1 MSDRAPERIA
11 VIGAGS
17 IGVAWAIIFARA
29 GHQVDVHEIDPNRL
43 SAIPAE
49 IRTRVEGLVEHGL
62 AAADNDIPGRISLGS
77 DLAAAV
83 ARAGYIQEC
92 TPESVD
98 AKRAM
103 FGQLDAMA
111 PADTVLA
118 SSSSMIACSRFAAE
132 LPGRARCLVV
142 HPGNPPYLLPVAE
155 LVPAP
160 FTDPAVVQRA
170 RDLLTGAGMVT
181 IDVHAEV
188 EGFVFN
194 RLQGALLREA
204 YALVAE
210 GVVSPTD
217 VDRIVQLGLGLRW
230 SVLGP
235 FATADLN
242 ARGGLERHAA
252 VLGPAYARMG
262 AQRGSSAEA
271 WPSNLVARVAD
282 ELHRNQ
288 PLEDWSERVEQR
300 DHALMVL
307 LAARQAAGLE

>member
-1 MSDRAPERIA
+1 MTGTAPDRIA
-11 VIGAGS
+11 VIGGGS
-17 IGVAWAIIFARA
+17 IGAAWAIVFARA
-29 GHQVDVHEIDPNRL
+29 GHQVDVHDVDPDRL
-43 SAIPAE
+43 SALPAE
-49 IRTRVEGLVEHGL
+49 IRTRVDGLVEHGL
-62 AAADNDIPGRISLGS
+62 AAADSDISGRISLSS
-77 DLAAAV
+77 DLVAAV

-92 TPESVD
+92 APESVD
-98 AKRAM
+98 VKRVI
-103 FGQLDAMA
+103 FGQLDALA
-111 PADTVLA
+111 PADSVLA
-118 SSSSMIACSRFAAE
+118 SSSSMIACSRFTAD

-160 FTDPAVVQRA
+160 FTDPGVVNRA
-170 RDLLTGAGMVT
+170 RDLLSGAGMVT
-181 IDVHAEV
+181 IDVRAEV

-204 YALVAE
+204 YALIAD

-217 VDRIVQLGLGLRW
+217 IDRVVRLGLGLRW

-242 ARGGLERHAA
+242 TRGGLERHAA

-262 AQRGSSAEA
+262 AQRGSSADG
-271 WPSNLVARVAD
+271 WPSDLVARVAA
-282 ELHRNQ
+282 ELHQNQ
-288 PLEDWSERVEQR
+288 PLENWAERVEQR